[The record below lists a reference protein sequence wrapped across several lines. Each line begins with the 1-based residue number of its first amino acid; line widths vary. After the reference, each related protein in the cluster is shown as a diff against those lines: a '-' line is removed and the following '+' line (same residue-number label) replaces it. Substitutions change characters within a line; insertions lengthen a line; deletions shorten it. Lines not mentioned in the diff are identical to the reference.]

1 VHGLTAG
8 GLAPIK
14 MKEDSVLV
22 DDGGDS
28 ERPRGQV
35 DWGGGPEKTV
45 DEVDE
50 WGMDWQWK

>member
-1 VHGLTAG
+1 
-8 GLAPIK
+8 
-14 MKEDSVLV
+14 
-22 DDGGDS
+22 
-28 ERPRGQV
+28 V